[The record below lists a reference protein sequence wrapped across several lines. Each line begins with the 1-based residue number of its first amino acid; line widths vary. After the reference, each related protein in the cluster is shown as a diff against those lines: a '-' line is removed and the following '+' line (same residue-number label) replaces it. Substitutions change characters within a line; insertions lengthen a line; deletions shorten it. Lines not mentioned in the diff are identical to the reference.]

1 MLFERL
7 DLPVCL
13 LALISLHINSRQGIL
28 TSAVDMKAW
37 FHVQQIPVGHDSRHE

>member
-13 LALISLHINSRQGIL
+13 LALISLHINSRQGI